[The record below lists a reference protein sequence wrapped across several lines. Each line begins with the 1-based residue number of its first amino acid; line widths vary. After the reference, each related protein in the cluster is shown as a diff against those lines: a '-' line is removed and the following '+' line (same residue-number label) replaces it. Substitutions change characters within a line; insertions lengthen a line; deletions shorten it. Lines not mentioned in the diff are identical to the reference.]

1 MFFVSVARGG
11 KRSNDF
17 VYDSFE
23 WLTDWLTKWMNEW
36 VNDCDGVTNWQSE
49 LFKFS
54 GIGGRSVGQGLLLW
68 REMFTRFQVV
78 NWFDFGHFGTF
89 VCLQNFCS
97 RQVAKISI
105 GPICMCIYQS
115 TVSPFPHF
123 PAFSLH
129 VWAWLM
135 VGVAGEGGPFQ
146 PIIHAQLSS
155 VWTADVCNASWISVP
170 LFTSISL
177 RLLLADNLFCQLLFL
192 PDASIFPSQDSGS
205 ASNSDTLTFDMSVEV
220 LSTGAAKKRNSCQ
233 LSKNRTHPSAPAPNN
248 EWCGCCGQSSGLTT
262 DDRWAI

>member
-1 MFFVSVARGG
+1 
-11 KRSNDF
+11 
-17 VYDSFE
+17 
-23 WLTDWLTKWMNEW
+23 MNEW

-97 RQVAKISI
+97 RQVEKISI
-105 GPICMCIYQS
+105 ETTNLYVYLPVHRFPI
-115 TVSPFPHF
+115 SPFPRIF
-123 PAFSLH
+123 PPR
-129 VWAWLM
+129 
-135 VGVAGEGGPFQ
+135 VGVIDGGRGRRGGPFQ